1 MITKINLNDL
11 SLEDV
16 LMLRTAVNFE
26 IKYYSRIINELKSND
41 KAITHFN
48 KKKLKLARLRA
59 KLNVELDKY
68 MDSLPF

>member
-41 KAITHFN
+41 KAIAHFN